1 MIRIKRAIFAVLII
15 SSLLFSGCIIP
26 TTTKTTKP
34 KTYIY
39 GVNEKI
45 EIIGSGDE
53 EILGTLTI
61 TGVEVLLDEDFLVED
76 TSATNSDQQKSTV
89 TYRQLIQVFYQYESI
104 SASYDNFLVT
114 DSEYESAL
122 GIDYINPRPDFKKI
136 DKEGQKSFIVGLKN
150 KSDYVEIDYRYVS
163 VHATPTATIRI
174 DL

>member
-45 EIIGSGDE
+45 EIIGSRDE

-76 TSATNSDQQKSTV
+76 TSATNSD
-89 TYRQLIQVFYQYESI
+89 
-104 SASYDNFLVT
+104 
-114 DSEYESAL
+114 
-122 GIDYINPRPDFKKI
+122 
-136 DKEGQKSFIVGLKN
+136 
-150 KSDYVEIDYRYVS
+150 
-163 VHATPTATIRI
+163 
-174 DL
+174 